1 MPRLEVTMAST
12 RRRVLG
18 SNTRRRFLAGLGVG
32 LSACFLWPIPAPA
45 QRRWSRTGGPHP
57 APRPGIT
64 AAKVLT
70 AAQLATMPDLI
81 PLFDMV
87 REIPEIVDGIR
98 CQCGCSDP
106 PDFYSLLS
114 CYEGE
119 AMARHCDICQGQ
131 ARLAHR
137 LHRAGNTLDEI
148 REAIDARFG

>member
-1 MPRLEVTMAST
+1 MTRVQPRAKGRGSRREFVAASVGT
-12 RRRVLG
+12 VLAWLLGARTVRAQERPRVRR
-18 SNTRRRFLAGLGVG
+18 
-32 LSACFLWPIPAPA
+32 
-45 QRRWSRTGGPHP
+45 GPHP
-57 APRPGIT
+57 TPRPGIT

-70 AAQLATMPDLI
+70 ATQLAATPDLV

-87 REIPEIVDGIR
+87 REIPEVVDGIR

>member
-1 MPRLEVTMAST
+1 
-12 RRRVLG
+12 
-18 SNTRRRFLAGLGVG
+18 
-32 LSACFLWPIPAPA
+32 
-45 QRRWSRTGGPHP
+45 
-57 APRPGIT
+57 
-64 AAKVLT
+64 VLT

-119 AMARHCDICQGQ
+119 GMARHCDVCQGQ
-131 ARLAHR
+131 ARLAYR